1 MENEILAKLG
11 EEEAGLRERL
21 ADIKMYSS
29 EWYEVQDAIQN
40 VQDAQADSLAS
51 VKEYKDA
58 VTEIAN
64 TIQDDI
70 VSAFHDINNEA
81 GLLITL
87 LGDNL
92 SDSDPGTLTQD
103 GLAALSLYVSQM
115 EVSKKS
121 AASLHDTIQSMQEAA
136 DKGILSFVD
145 ANGIQRDYASVYE
158 LKEDIG
164 DLYSSYRDE
173 IKRTYDYESG
183 IVDLMKQKY
192 QAESDYLKDLIDKKK
207 ESLNLEKD

>member
-145 ANGIQRDYASVYE
+145 RKSV
-158 LKEDIG
+158 
-164 DLYSSYRDE
+164 
-173 IKRTYDYESG
+173 
-183 IVDLMKQKY
+183 V
-192 QAESDYLKDLIDKKK
+192 
-207 ESLNLEKD
+207 